1 MSEIQCP
8 KCNAFIAQGTNFC
21 PFCGYEFA
29 HESSAQPES
38 NANEAEVQEPE
49 TINVE
54 TFADVNASE
63 VFNEVHKGN
72 IFQRAI
78 NIIVKPRTEWEKI
91 ATEKP
96 RIPMLLLGYCLVF
109 SLIPFLS
116 LILNRIFSIHYNFVY
131 AFTNGFFSGLI
142 YVISA
147 LAAITLSAIFIN
159 KFARPFHSESTLG
172 RAIQLTA
179 YSFTPMLIAPILY
192 TIPYGRYL
200 VFPLGLYGIFL
211 LLFGQPILMKVP
223 KNYQIAYFFTSIGLL
238 YLSFFIIYFTTDLVF
253 FTLMR
258 GFHIFF

>member
-8 KCNAFIAQGTNFC
+8 KCNAFVALGTNFC

-29 HESSAQPES
+29 PQNSAQPES
-38 NANEAEVQEPE
+38 NTSEPEVQEPE

-63 VFNEVHKGN
+63 VFEEVHKGN

-78 NIIVKPRTEWEKI
+78 NIIIKPRTEWEKI

-96 RIPMLLLGYCLVF
+96 KIPMLLLGYCLVF
-109 SLIPFLS
+109 ALIPFLS
-116 LILNRIFSIHYNFVY
+116 LILNRIFSFHYNFVY
-131 AFTNGFFSGLI
+131 TFISGFFSGLI
-142 YVISA
+142 YAISA
-147 LAAITLSAIFIN
+147 LAAVIISAVFIN

-172 RAIQLTA
+172 KAMQLTV
-179 YSFTPMLIAPILY
+179 YSFTPMLITPILY
-192 TIPYGRYL
+192 TIPYGGYL

-223 KNYQIAYFFTSIGLL
+223 KNYQIAYFFTSMGLL
-238 YLSFFIIYFTTDLVF
+238 FGSFFIIYYTTHFVF
-253 FTLMR
+253 AIIMSGLHLF
-258 GFHIFF
+258 I